1 MSTIAYL
8 AAHCWHRIAMPLA
21 AVIVAVRL
29 LSAGAVATAEE
40 PVAAQSEPGT
50 PDATT
55 NPYLAPAD
63 YTPEQLGKYLSKLL
77 AKPESIRARPG
88 YREAVL
94 DTATKI
100 LAAKPGEVDAAFV
113 EQAVLARLE
122 LLAQAAREGDAKII
136 QELRQLAEA
145 HVDDQRAAVATAAR
159 LRRLECRVLYG
170 DPIDADLA
178 PELLAELKAYFEKSK
193 LEAAHLRLASASVG
207 LINLL
212 PDREQAKKL
221 YVDFGGQFAKSSDR
235 RLARYGKSLAGGTDE
250 ESLVGKS
257 LELTGNTVE
266 GVPFD
271 WTAYRG
277 KIVLVDFWATW
288 CGPCR
293 AELPHLKEAY
303 ERFHDAG
310 FEVVAISLDRDR
322 EALET
327 YLAEEQISWV
337 NLFDEAAGGQHPLAE
352 KYHVRAIPTTFLV
365 GRDGQVIA
373 QNLRGPALAQQLEKL
388 FAAGQQPASGK

>member
-1 MSTIAYL
+1 MPIMICSSARCWKKL
-8 AAHCWHRIAMPLA
+8 AKLL
-21 AVIVAVRL
+21 IVLLIGIRL
-29 LSAGAVATAEE
+29 FSEGVLATADE
-40 PVAAQSEPGT
+40 PAAAQAEPGT

-55 NPYLAPAD
+55 NPYLPPAD
-63 YTPEQLGKYLSKLL
+63 YTPEQLGKYLDKLL
-77 AKPESIRARPG
+77 AKPESIRSRPG
-88 YREAVL
+88 FREGVL
-94 DTATKI
+94 DTAAKI
-100 LAAKPGEVDAAFV
+100 LAAKPGSVDVEFV
-113 EQAVLARLE
+113 EQA
-122 LLAQAAREGDAKII
+122 LLAQFELFAHVAREGDA
-136 QELRQLAEA
+136 QVTQQLRELAEA
-145 HVDDQRAAVATAAR
+145 HVNDERPAVAAAAQ
-159 LRRLECRVLYG
+159 LRRLECRILYG
-170 DPIDADLA
+170 DPVDADLA

-193 LEAAHLRLASASVG
+193 LDTAHLRLASASVG

-221 YVDFGGQFAKSSDR
+221 YAEFGGLFAKSSDR

-250 ESLVGKS
+250 ESLVGKP
-257 LELTGNTVE
+257 LELAGNTVE

-277 KIVLVDFWATW
+277 KVILVDFWATW

-327 YLAEEQISWV
+327 FLAEEQIPWV
-337 NLFDEAAGGQHPLAE
+337 NLFEESAGGQHPLAE

-388 FAAGQQPASGK
+388 FAAPEQPASGK